1 MRRHSPVRLVSLV
14 VLAACIASCGGPAGP
29 PPRTAPRVPYES
41 GPKWVHKGS
50 GAYDVGGS
58 KVFYGVG
65 IVQGVRNEG
74 LARQACDN
82 RARAEIA
89 KIFDLYVAAMMK
101 DYQRSTTA
109 GDFKNSAEE
118 QDILSVQKTITE
130 VNLRGVEIRDHWQ
143 NPRSGALYALAVL
156 DLDGIMK
163 SINQAKQLNSRVRDY
178 VRNNAR
184 KAFNDLDRELNKRS
198 GREGGQAGPA
208 EPAPQAPP
216 AEPDPEPAP
225 EPAARPEPAPA
236 PAPAPAARPGRKV
249 RVGLHI
255 SGAAGK
261 KIQTC
266 FASRLTKAGYALF
279 EGTSDVDVMIKG
291 RLKYRRAGIIGPSVM
306 VNASVELR
314 VNNMENGQT
323 IVALHEQIKVGRPSL
338 EQSIQ
343 TSISRLCEI
352 VVPKMTRKLHGFIPK

>member
-1 MRRHSPVRLVSLV
+1 MRGHSLGRLVCLV
-14 VLAACIASCGGPAGP
+14 VLAAVVAACGGPSGP
-29 PPRTAPRVPYES
+29 PPRTAPRIPYES

-50 GAYDVGGS
+50 GAYNVGGR

-65 IVQGVRNEG
+65 IVQGIRNEG
-74 LARQACDN
+74 LARQTSDN

-109 GDFKNSAEE
+109 GDFKNSSEE
-118 QDILSVQKTITE
+118 QDVLSVQKTITE

-163 SINQAKQLNSRVRDY
+163 NINQARQLNAKVRDY
-178 VRNNAR
+178 VRDNAR
-184 KAFNDLDRELNKRS
+184 KAFNDLDRELNKRT

-208 EPAPQAPP
+208 EEAPP
-216 AEPDPEPAP
+216 APPEPEP
-225 EPAARPEPAPA
+225 EPEPTARPA
-236 PAPAPAARPGRKV
+236 PAPAPAARTGRKV
-249 RVGLHI
+249 RVGLRI

-266 FASRLTKAGYALF
+266 FAAKLTQAGYALF
-279 EGTSDVDVMIKG
+279 EGTSDVDVMVKG
-291 RLKYRRAGIIGPSVM
+291 RLNYRRAGIIGPSRM

-314 VNNMENGQT
+314 VNNMSNGQT
-323 IVALHEQIKVGRPSL
+323 IVALHEQIKVGRPTMQ
-338 EQSIQ
+338 QSIQ
-343 TSISRLCEI
+343 TAITRLCEI
-352 VVPKMTRKLHGFIPK
+352 VVPKMTRKLRGFIPK